1 MPETNEPS
9 YPLTVGPFN
18 IPSYSNCKF
27 SKESGSDA
35 GTLTC
40 DGGVSVM
47 CKPDSTEKTICNG
60 ADEWE
65 PWKECD
71 IVGHA

>member
-18 IPSYSNCKF
+18 LPSYTNCKF
-27 SKESGSDA
+27 SMQNGNEP

-40 DGGVSVM
+40 DGGVSVT
-47 CKPDSTEKTICNG
+47 CKPDPTDKSSCN
-60 ADEWE
+60 AAEEWE

-71 IVGHA
+71 VVGHA